1 MNAQLTLNE
10 LAALMKSA
18 AGLTVDP
25 KELANRPDATFTEFG
40 LDSLGLLGIVG
51 ELENR
56 QGRTMPT
63 DAERCKTPRDFLDL
77 VNTAQTAQT
86 VKAAEDNVSTTG
98 A

>member
-1 MNAQLTLNE
+1 MTDQLTFDE

-18 AGLTVDP
+18 AGVSVDP
-25 KELANRPDATFTEFG
+25 KDLAARQDAPFADFG

-56 QGRTMPT
+56 YGRPLPP
-63 DAERCKTPRDFLDL
+63 DAERCRTPEDFIGL
-77 VNTAQTAQT
+77 VNT
-86 VKAAEDNVSTTG
+86 VPTTG